1 MGGGTQILSKVKNNL
16 SVPKPENNFVVAR
29 SCGEPGDVP
38 HGWVTADCHTFG
50 CRAVVQCGQGFELV
64 GKSERYCQSDGV
76 WAPKELP
83 TCVRKYLI

>member
-1 MGGGTQILSKVKNNL
+1 MLWKGGSYLELVSIGVIYSY
-16 SVPKPENNFVVAR
+16 PAR

-64 GKSERYCQSDGV
+64 GKAERYCQADGA

-83 TCVRKYLI
+83 TCVRK

>member
-1 MGGGTQILSKVKNNL
+1 MNFLVK
-16 SVPKPENNFVVAR
+16 ENWSSLRCFVAAR

-64 GKSERYCQSDGV
+64 GKAERYCQSDGA

-83 TCVRKYLI
+83 TCVRK

>member
-1 MGGGTQILSKVKNNL
+1 MLSLRHHFLKTFL
-16 SVPKPENNFVVAR
+16 LLAR

-64 GKSERYCQSDGV
+64 GKAERYCQADGA

-83 TCVRKYLI
+83 TCVRK